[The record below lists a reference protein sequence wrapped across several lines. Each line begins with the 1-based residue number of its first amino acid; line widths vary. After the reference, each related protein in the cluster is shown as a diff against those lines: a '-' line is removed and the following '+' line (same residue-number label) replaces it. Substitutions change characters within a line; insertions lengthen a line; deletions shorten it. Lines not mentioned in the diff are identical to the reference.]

1 MKKVLIPLISLV
13 LLAALAAGGFFGYEA
28 YILSKAPEI
37 PAAAEQTIRET
48 MAQIP
53 ADASETQQGKALYEA
68 YISSLS
74 CRLEGQARQEGREAW
89 QTVALSAMDIES
101 LYEGL
106 GQYAQRVLSQQVE
119 NAVLS
124 SQVYNEDLSYK
135 SELLELAANEAFYA
149 ALPNAKTAE
158 TYIELRLCYEDG
170 AWQILNADELS
181 AAMYDLGDGSD
192 AEAARIMAAA
202 VENPQYVRKTYT
214 IEETATAGPEPD
226 RSRFGSTDDPAVI
239 EELIASPLAQQLIN
253 GQEPVWNSD
262 IEFLPDT
269 RIHYYLDETILTIV
283 WQEEEARAVGT
294 FAETFIADG
303 SQLRR
308 KIAGDRFEDF
318 NHTIATDFAAQTN
331 AVLAL
336 GGDLYHHG
344 RNCGIVVYQREIYRF
359 DPVTCD
365 CCYITTDGDMLFSYR
380 GQFSERS
387 EAESFV
393 EENDILFSVCFGPVL
408 IDNGV
413 DVTPDKYMWGEINEA
428 YARSALGMLGD
439 KHYLSMN
446 LNCQQPDHYY
456 LCTLRQAADAM
467 VERGCI
473 KAYALDGGQTAS
485 TVINNQL
492 INPVQFGWQRRVSDI
507 IYFAT
512 AVPNV

>member
-1 MKKVLIPLISLV
+1 
-13 LLAALAAGGFFGYEA
+13 
-28 YILSKAPEI
+28 
-37 PAAAEQTIRET
+37 
-48 MAQIP
+48 
-53 ADASETQQGKALYEA
+53 
-68 YISSLS
+68 
-74 CRLEGQARQEGREAW
+74 
-89 QTVALSAMDIES
+89 
-101 LYEGL
+101 
-106 GQYAQRVLSQQVE
+106 
-119 NAVLS
+119 
-124 SQVYNEDLSYK
+124 
-135 SELLELAANEAFYA
+135 
-149 ALPNAKTAE
+149 
-158 TYIELRLCYEDG
+158 
-170 AWQILNADELS
+170 
-181 AAMYDLGDGSD
+181 
-192 AEAARIMAAA
+192 
-202 VENPQYVRKTYT
+202 
-214 IEETATAGPEPD
+214 
-226 RSRFGSTDDPAVI
+226 
-239 EELIASPLAQQLIN
+239 
-253 GQEPVWNSD
+253 
-262 IEFLPDT
+262 
-269 RIHYYLDETILTIV
+269 
-283 WQEEEARAVGT
+283 
-294 FAETFIADG
+294 
-303 SQLRR
+303 
-308 KIAGDRFEDF
+308 
-318 NHTIATDFAAQTN
+318 
-331 AVLAL
+331 
-336 GGDLYHHG
+336 LYHHG

-393 EENDILFSVCFGPVL
+393 EENDILFSLCFGPVL